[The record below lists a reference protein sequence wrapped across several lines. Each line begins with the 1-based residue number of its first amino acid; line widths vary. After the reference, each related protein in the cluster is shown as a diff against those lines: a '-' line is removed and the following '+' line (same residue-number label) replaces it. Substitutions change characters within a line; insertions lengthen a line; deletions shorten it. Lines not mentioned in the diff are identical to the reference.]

1 MTGLG
6 NSKVHLKDLRQR
18 SLTLQHN
25 SMRTRTPRPQPNQ
38 PYLWCVRDTHKTH
51 KVSIKRELRKEND
64 RDLKS

>member
-6 NSKVHLKDLRQR
+6 NSKVHLKDLQQR
-18 SLTLQHN
+18 SLTLQYD
-25 SMRTRTPRPQPNQ
+25 SKITPTPQPQPNQ
-38 PYLWCVRDTHKTH
+38 HYLWCVRDTQKTH